1 MYPSGMDHNVYA
13 LIEVRN
19 IGKPNATFDLYK
31 VCPSYEDALDVYREK
46 VGEPK
51 TITGPKDDP
60 EARIW
65 VLDEDSTGA
74 AYISRYTLHGPLEK
88 A

>member
-1 MYPSGMDHNVYA
+1 MAHNVYA
-13 LIEVRN
+13 LTEVRN

-46 VGEPK
+46 VGEPR
-51 TITGPKDDP
+51 TIRGPEDDP

-65 VLDEDSTGA
+65 ILDEDATGA
-74 AYISRYTLHGPLEK
+74 AYIARYTLHGPLEE

>member
-1 MYPSGMDHNVYA
+1 MDHNVYA

-19 IGKPNATFDLYK
+19 IGKPNATVDLYK
-31 VCPSYEDALDVYREK
+31 VCPSYEDALEVYREK

-51 TITGPKDDP
+51 TITGPGDDHDS
-60 EARIW
+60 RVW
-65 VLDEDSTGA
+65 VLDEDPSGA
-74 AYISRYTLHGPLEK
+74 AYISRYTLNGPLEI